1 MNRWLTLIAVATMGV
16 AWAAMA
22 PAVRAEG
29 NGQEDLDEA
38 LRVKVTARNLRDLN
52 QVVELLESALV
63 KGLDVENSDFAE
75 SLLAESLLERASE
88 LAAVVRG
95 VPPQGLED
103 ERIQKV
109 RNLAVSDLRRVLTY
123 DDAPPQAKVTLAQL
137 LALSGGDLPEAERLL
152 DSAVKDK
159 AFEELPPGA
168 LAEAYL
174 LRATIYRQQSKFDEA
189 LAALEE
195 VAKRAPEAAEPYQ
208 AMGELYRLKE
218 DFPKAIEQFTKVLE
232 VEPDSLLA
240 LVHRAEAHLNN
251 KQPDE
256 ALKDIES
263 VLKANPGLALAHGL
277 KAQALAHA
285 DRLPEA
291 IAEMKGLAE
300 SAPAEPEFQM
310 QLALYYL
317 YNKQPREAIAAYTDV
332 LKLDDENF
340 LALRGRADAYLGVG
354 EHAKAAADFA
364 KALQLDGEDSGALN
378 NYAWLLATSP
388 EDEVRDGK
396 RAIELAT
403 KACELTEYKQ
413 SHILSTL
420 AAAYAET
427 GDFETARKWSQQAVD
442 MNDPEHGEQ
451 LKQELASYE
460 ANKPWREKQLPET
473 AEPALKPDEP
483 GEPAV
488 ESPAEAPESTEP
500 APQQPLEK
508 AEAPTPKGV

>member
-1 MNRWLTLIAVATMGV
+1 MSRWTWFISMATLGAV
-16 AWAAMA
+16 WAASTA
-22 PAVRAEG
+22 ARAEG
-29 NGQEDLDEA
+29 NGQEDLDKA
-38 LRVKVTARNLRDLN
+38 LRVKVTAQNLRDLN
-52 QVVELLESALV
+52 QVVELLESAIG

-75 SLLAESLLERASE
+75 GLLADSLLERASE
-88 LAAVVRG
+88 LTAVVRG

-103 ERIQKV
+103 KQIQQV
-109 RNLAVSDLRRVLTY
+109 RDLALSDLRRVLAY
-123 DDAPPQAKVTLAQL
+123 DDPPPQAKVMLAQL
-137 LALSGGDLPEAERLL
+137 LVMSDGNVAEAQQLL
-152 DSAVKDK
+152 DDAIQDE
-159 AFEELPPGA
+159 AYEELPPAA

-174 LRATIYRQQSKFDEA
+174 LQATIYRQQAKFDEA
-189 LAALEE
+189 IAALEE
-195 VAKRAPEAAEPYQ
+195 VAKRAPGAAEPHQ
-208 AMGELYRLKE
+208 ALGEIYRLKE
-218 DFPKAIEQFTKVLE
+218 DFPKAIEEFSKVLE
-232 VEPDSLLA
+232 AAPGSMLA

-291 IAEMKGLAE
+291 IVEMQGLAE
-300 SAPAEPEFQM
+300 AAPAEPDFQM

-317 YNKQPREAIAAYTDV
+317 YNKQPRQAIAAYTEA

-354 EHAKAAADFA
+354 EHAAAAADFA

-388 EDEVRDGK
+388 DDAVRNGQ

-403 KACELTEYKQ
+403 KACELTDYQQ

-427 GDFETARKWSQQAVD
+427 GDFETARKWSQKSVD

-451 LKQELASYE
+451 LKQELASYQ
-460 ANKPWREKQLPET
+460 ANKPWREKQLEATAESAPAVTPADPAVKNPANEQPKPTEPANEPPAET
-473 AEPALKPDEP
+473 AE
-483 GEPAV
+483 
-488 ESPAEAPESTEP
+488 AP
-500 APQQPLEK
+500 K
-508 AEAPTPKGV
+508 AKGV

>member
-1 MNRWLTLIAVATMGV
+1 MNRWTRLVGVATLSV
-16 AWAAMA
+16 VWAAA
-22 PAVRAEG
+22 GAVRAEG
-29 NGQEDLDEA
+29 NGQEDLDKA
-38 LRVKVTARNLRDLN
+38 LRIKVTAQNLRDLN
-52 QVVELLESALV
+52 HVIELLESAID

-88 LAAVVRG
+88 LTAVVRG
-95 VPPQGLED
+95 VPRQALEED
-103 ERIQKV
+103 RRIQQV
-109 RNLAVSDLRRVLTY
+109 RDLAVSSLRRVLAY
-123 DDAPPQAKVTLAQL
+123 DDPPPQAKVMLAQL
-137 LALSGGDLPEAERLL
+137 LALSGGSLAEAQQLL
-152 DSAVKDK
+152 DSAFKDE
-159 AFEELPPGA
+159 AYAELPPGA

-174 LRATIYRQQSKFDEA
+174 LQATIYRQQSKLDEA
-189 LAALEE
+189 IASLEE
-195 VAKRAPEAAEPYQ
+195 VVKRVPDAPEPYQ
-208 AMGELYRLKE
+208 ALGEIYRLKE
-218 DFPKAIEQFTKVLE
+218 DFPKAIEQFTKLLE
-232 VEPDSLLA
+232 IEPDAMLA

-291 IAEMKGLAE
+291 IAEMRGLAE

-310 QLALYYL
+310 QLALYYS
-317 YNKQPREAIAAYTDV
+317 YNKQPREAIAAYTEA

-340 LALRGRADAYLGVG
+340 FALRGRADAYLGVG

-364 KALQLDGEDSGALN
+364 KALQLDGEEPGLLN

-388 EDEVRDGK
+388 DDAVRNGK

-427 GDFETARKWSQQAVD
+427 GDFDTARKWSQKSVD

-451 LKQELASYE
+451 LKQELASYQ
-460 ANKPWREKQLPET
+460 ANKPWRERQLPEK
-473 AEPALKPDEP
+473 AEPAK
-483 GEPAV
+483 PAV
-488 ESPAEAPESTEP
+488 EKAPAEASESTEP
-500 APQQPLEK
+500 EPKPPAET
-508 AEAPTPKGV
+508 AEAPKPKGV